1 METEYKLQQ
10 SSNAS
15 TVDGM
20 DKRMI
25 ELRTNIDQLQQVKQ
39 KLDQDKSQ
47 LRKANEQLQ
56 SQVCLNRLQKLDWQD
71 NADYLGSRFDQ

>member
-10 SSNAS
+10 SSNET

-25 ELRTNIDQLQQVKQ
+25 ELRANIDQLQQVKQ
-39 KLDQDKSQ
+39 KLDQDKTQ

-56 SQVCLNRLQKLDWQD
+56 SQVCPNLT
-71 NADYLGSRFDQ
+71 